1 MSINYYCN
9 RSLYVCLQTIFVIE
23 AYMYVYKLLL

>member
-1 MSINYYCN
+1 MSIDYYCN
-9 RSLYVCLQTIFVIE
+9 RSLYVCLLTIIVIG